1 MSVFSGLYWLL
12 MIQSGMKLSVKC
24 TGEYGDEQG
33 PVHTNFD
40 GVDSVIFV
48 FLQGFA
54 SDMCLLHMSLR

>member
-1 MSVFSGLYWLL
+1 MQQTASPGNELFL
-12 MIQSGMKLSVKC
+12 
-24 TGEYGDEQG
+24 G